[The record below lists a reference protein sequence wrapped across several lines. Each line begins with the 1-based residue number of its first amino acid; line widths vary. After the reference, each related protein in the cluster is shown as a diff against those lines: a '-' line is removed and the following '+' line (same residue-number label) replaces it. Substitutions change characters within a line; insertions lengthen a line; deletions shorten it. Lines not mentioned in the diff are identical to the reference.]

1 MKQGDVGTE
10 LYCTL
15 TSGLTLGADEFILI
29 SSSRS
34 NSAVEPILTELFLR
48 NSFLQIY
55 AFLMNGNN
63 YCPLGQKSDVSHCVE
78 RAYNISC
85 AVGRQEGLMISE
97 GVSIL
102 VVTNSKKV
110 CVHRCYLQIS
120 LGKISLYQLVLSH
133 PLCSFLSS
141 LSLQVF
147 IHSLPHSKDLVS
159 ILCKAHM

>member
-10 LYCTL
+10 LYCTI

-34 NSAVEPILTELFLR
+34 NSAVEPILTELFLK

-147 IHSLPHSKDLVS
+147 IHSFTPSFKRFS
-159 ILCKAHM
+159 IYSL